1 MKRLVD
7 RLSARYESSPGEWL
21 LALALIAPAAIV
33 FAVFQF
39 YPLGRAAYLSLHE
52 TSPFGGGDIYVGLD
66 QWRRVLDDEDFHKSL
81 WVTAKFVLIVV
92 PLGIVLGLF
101 LALLA
106 NQRVRGIVVFR
117 TIFSSTLA
125 SSVAIAAVTWTLL
138 LNPQNGIFNWLIRE
152 AGGTP
157 ISWLTDPQWA
167 LFAVGLTSV
176 WIGIGFTT
184 IVLLAAL
191 QGLPEELYESAQ
203 MDGAGRLRIFF
214 RITLPLL
221 SPSLLFVAV
230 VSTISALQTFG
241 QIDVLTRGG
250 PLGETRVM
258 VYAIYEDAFRFRD
271 VGGASV
277 QSLLLFAIIAMLTA
291 LQFWAVRGR
300 VYYR

>member
-1 MKRLVD
+1 MRRLGA
-7 RLSARYESSPGEWL
+7 RLSARYESPPGEWL
-21 LALALIAPAAIV
+21 LAVVLLAPAAVV
-33 FAVFQF
+33 FCVFQY
-39 YPLGRAAYLSLHE
+39 YPLGRAVYLSLHE
-52 TSPFGGGDIYVGLD
+52 TSPFGGSDIYVGLD
-66 QWRRVLDDEDFHKSL
+66 QWQRVLEDDDFRKSL

-92 PLGIVLGLF
+92 PLGISLGLC

-106 NQRVRGIVVFR
+106 NQRVRGIVIFR

-157 ISWLTDPQWA
+157 VSWLTDPRWA

-191 QGLPEELYESAQ
+191 QGLPQELYESAE
-203 MDGAGRLRIFF
+203 MDGAGKF
-214 RITLPLL
+214 RTFVSITLPLL
-221 SPSLLFVAV
+221 SPSLLFVGV

-277 QSLLLFAIIAMLTA
+277 QSLLLFAIIAVLTVI
-291 LQFWAVRGR
+291 QFWAVRGR